1 MIEATAWKKHQGGTF
16 GPSAISASQL
26 CKEILFQLLIHP
38 KTKASKALIE
48 TLIQTISE
56 MLEAAPQRDANPLHF
71 TGQAKDPRIKTALA
85 LLEENFHRSF
95 SIEEIARKSGLSTRS
110 FNRLF
115 LTELAVTPKQAM
127 TLYRVERAKQLLRQG
142 KGSVTDIAFEV
153 GYQSVSQ
160 FIATFRR
167 HTGQL
172 PSSLLR

>member
-1 MIEATAWKKHQGGTF
+1 
-16 GPSAISASQL
+16 
-26 CKEILFQLLIHP
+26 
-38 KTKASKALIE
+38 
-48 TLIQTISE
+48 
-56 MLEAAPQRDANPLHF
+56 
-71 TGQAKDPRIKTALA
+71 LA